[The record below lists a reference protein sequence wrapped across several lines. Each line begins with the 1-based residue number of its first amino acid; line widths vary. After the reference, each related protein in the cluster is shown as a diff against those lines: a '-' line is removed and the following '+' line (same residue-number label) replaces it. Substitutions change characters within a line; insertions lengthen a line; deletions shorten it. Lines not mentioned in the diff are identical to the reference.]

1 MKIKDLDHY
10 TDAEKNI
17 LAEELWESVS
27 KEKVELSDAI
37 KKELDRRISLI
48 EEDKTDFY
56 TWKDVKNTLKK
67 AETHNLIFTK
77 EALLDMEEIAIWHE
91 KQREGLTYWC
101 LGRLGD

>member
-10 TDAEKNI
+10 TDAEKFF

-48 EEDKTDFY
+48 EEDKTEFY
-56 TWKDVKNTLKK
+56 IWEDVKN
-67 AETHNLIFTK
+67 I
-77 EALLDMEEIAIWHE
+77 I
-91 KQREGLTYWC
+91 R
-101 LGRLGD
+101 R

>member
-10 TDAEKNI
+10 TDAEKII

-48 EEDKTDFY
+48 EEDKTEFY
-56 TWKDVKNTLKK
+56 AWEDVKNTLKK
-67 AETHNLIFTK
+67 SGNA
-77 EALLDMEEIAIWHE
+77 
-91 KQREGLTYWC
+91 
-101 LGRLGD
+101 